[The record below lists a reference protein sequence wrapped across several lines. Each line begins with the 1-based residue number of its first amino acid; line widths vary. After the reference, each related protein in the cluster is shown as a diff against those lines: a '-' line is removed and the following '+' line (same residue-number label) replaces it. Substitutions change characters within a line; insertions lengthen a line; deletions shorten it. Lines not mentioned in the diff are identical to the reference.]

1 MPELVKIVFSDETA
15 IAFVQKSVKGR
26 RQVSRCNTKGRAGKD
41 RISLWRELC
50 VIMVRKEVALEAD
63 LTRIKAALDKNELP
77 SFADVQSLC
86 RGELLSFAASPSPCS
101 LRANISSLRCSC
113 RGEYFRP
120 ERRHHRPCC
129 KSAASRSC
137 CHPTAEAAV
146 STHNANE
153 RRRRPDPRTALL
165 RSQSLASSNCEGSR
179 ATART
184 AQEISTLTAFSLALF
199 DMARN
204 RNQSCTRSSLL
215 RNGNGGARRDGSIL
229 RWC

>member
-153 RRRRPDPRTALL
+153 RRRRLL
-165 RSQSLASSNCEGSR
+165 IYPSTREDSRSAQCSSCSSRSASWRGSQKCVLFCELKEAQAQVLGR
-179 ATART
+179 AGRP
-184 AQEISTLTAFSLALF
+184 Q
-199 DMARN
+199 R
-204 RNQSCTRSSLL
+204 QQ
-215 RNGNGGARRDGSIL
+215 
-229 RWC
+229 RWCSTTAEGR